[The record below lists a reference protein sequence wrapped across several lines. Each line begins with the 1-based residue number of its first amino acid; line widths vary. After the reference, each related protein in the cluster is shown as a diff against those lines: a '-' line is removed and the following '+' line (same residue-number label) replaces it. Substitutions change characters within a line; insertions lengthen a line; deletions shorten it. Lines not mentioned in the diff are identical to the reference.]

1 MINIQLGNSISF
13 GWVIIAFALI
23 TTLGIYIAYRKQQ
36 VIKIKYV
43 IAVLI
48 MFVIGIKWVFEH

>member
-48 MFVIGIKWVFEH
+48 MFFIGIKWVFEH